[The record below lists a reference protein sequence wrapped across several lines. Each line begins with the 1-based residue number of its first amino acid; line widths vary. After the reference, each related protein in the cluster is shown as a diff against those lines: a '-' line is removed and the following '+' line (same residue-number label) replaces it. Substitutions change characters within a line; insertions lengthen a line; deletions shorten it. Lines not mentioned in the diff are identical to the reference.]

1 MRIFFVDT
9 QKSFVGKGFP
19 PCLRVFFLTEFLQQ
33 IFGYIVS
40 NLLCVVENKQSSIVL
55 LFMFFCLLH
64 ARVKGPTILSRYCF
78 YLVGAVIVMS
88 PLEVTITAPT
98 K

>member
-33 IFGYIVS
+33 ILGYIVS
-40 NLLCVVENKQSSIVL
+40 NLLCVV
-55 LFMFFCLLH
+55 CW
-64 ARVKGPTILSRYCF
+64 
-78 YLVGAVIVMS
+78 
-88 PLEVTITAPT
+88 
-98 K
+98 